1 MVQNKK
7 LSICQRYLGNRNIE
21 GFEINHFKIVKGKKP
36 LSLKFSY
43 ICEIIENKK
52 VMLRIVTPDT
62 ILNENLHDLLKWYE
76 SFYEK
81 KETERYPTY
90 GDDYL
95 CLIVVFDGDDIKA
108 NIIDNKRYYYTYK
121 DIKNLCTL
129 NVNTVNDVKI
139 EDKCDFIYNAELSKL
154 AHDKFSKNSFISD
167 LYSAEFDD
175 KNIIGLVVNF
185 CMDRNPISYY
195 DAANM
200 YFTFAE
206 ENKNLLIKDRGLT
219 KNEIIELSNKFCRR
233 VNEVQKLQTMTL
245 SEAFNFLMYRIINQ
259 TFNGYYAEK
268 QLMEVLFK
276 TGYLIYKDEKLD
288 IDYGI
293 DFIAKNDNKTICVQV
308 KSKYILKYCDEETIK
323 CINKKYKKALS
334 KGYETYYAFYNFD
347 ENNNII
353 WETNPEDGS
362 CFFNIK
368 IFN

>member
-1 MVQNKK
+1 MEQNNKI
-7 LSICQRYLGNRNIE
+7 LEVCQQYLGNRNIE
-21 GFEINHFKIVKGKKP
+21 GFEVNSFKEVKGKTP

-43 ICEIIENKK
+43 ICELDKKKK
-52 VMLRIVTPDT
+52 VMLRIVTPDV
-62 ILNENLHDLLKWYE
+62 ILNKNLYSLYEWYK

-81 KETERYPTY
+81 GNKKYPTY
-90 GDDYL
+90 GSDFL
-95 CLIVVFDGDDIKA
+95 CLIVVFDGYNIMA
-108 NIIDNKRYYYTYK
+108 NILDSNRYYYTYK
-121 DIKNLCTL
+121 DIKRLCTITE
-129 NVNTVNDVKI
+129 NESNEVNIGVECN
-139 EDKCDFIYNAELSKL
+139 FIYNDELSKIVYN
-154 AHDKFSKNSFISD
+154 KFHKNSFISD
-167 LYSAEFDD
+167 LYSAEFEN
-175 KNIIGLVVNF
+175 KNVIGSVVTF

-219 KNEIIELSNKFCRR
+219 KNEIIELSNRFCRR

-268 QLMEVLFK
+268 QLMEALFK

-293 DFIAKNDNKTICVQV
+293 DFIAKNDDKTICVQV
-308 KSKYILKYCDEETIK
+308 KSKYILKCSDEETIK

-334 KGYETYYAFYNFD
+334 EGYETYYAFYNFD

-353 WETNPEDGS
+353 WEINPEDGS